1 MKASLAVPL
10 FLALAAAAANPTSPG
25 VRPAQFEPSVSRRIP
40 SMEGLAIVVDR
51 NNPAS
56 NLSMGELREI
66 FLGDRHW
73 WAHDRRIK
81 PIGMEYGTAER
92 ETILKKVYKMDDRDL
107 GRYFF
112 FEIYRGA
119 PVTPPTA
126 LQNAAQVR
134 RFVASNPGAI
144 GYLRAS
150 DVDGS
155 VKVLRI
161 NGLLPGDDG
170 YPLRLRRRAPK

>member
-1 MKASLAVPL
+1 MKALLAVPI
-10 FLALAAAAANPTSPG
+10 FLALAAAAANPVPG
-25 VRPAQFEPSVSRRIP
+25 VRPTPLQPSVNRRTP
-40 SMEGLAIVVDR
+40 SMEGLAIVVDPS
-51 NNPAS
+51 NPAS
-56 NLSMGELREI
+56 NISMGELREI
-66 FLGDRHW
+66 FLGNRHW

-81 PIGMEYGTAER
+81 TIGMDTGTAER
-92 ETILKKVYKMDDRDL
+92 ETILKKVYKMNDRDL

-119 PVTPPTA
+119 PVTPPHA
-126 LQNAAQVR
+126 LQNAAQVK
-134 RFVASNPGAI
+134 RFVANNPGAI

-150 DVDGS
+150 DVDSS

-170 YPLRLRRRAPK
+170 YPLRLRTRAAQ

>member
-10 FLALAAAAANPTSPG
+10 FLALAAAAANPAPG
-25 VRPAQFEPSVSRRIP
+25 VRPGQLQPSLNRRVP

-51 NNPAS
+51 KNPAS
-56 NLSMGELREI
+56 NITMRELHEI
-66 FLGDRHW
+66 FLGDRRW
-73 WAHDRRIK
+73 WSHDRRVK
-81 PIGMEYGTAER
+81 LIGMQPGTPER
-92 ETILKKVYKMDDRDL
+92 ETILHTVYKMDDRAL
-107 GRYFF
+107 SHYFF

-119 PVTPPTA
+119 PITLPTA
-126 LQNAAQVR
+126 LASPSEVKRSVAAK
-134 RFVASNPGAI
+134 PGAI

-150 DVDGS
+150 DVDSS

-170 YPLRLRRRAPK
+170 YPLRLQTRASK

>member
-1 MKASLAVPL
+1 MKALLAVPL
-10 FLALAAAAANPTSPG
+10 LLALAAAAANPSPG
-25 VRPAQFEPSVSRRIP
+25 VRPAQLEPSVNRRIP
-40 SMEGLAIVVDR
+40 SMEGLAIIVDR

-56 NLSMGELREI
+56 NISMAELREI

-73 WAHDRRIK
+73 WAHDRRIT
-81 PIGMEYGTAER
+81 PIAMEPGTAER
-92 ETILKKVYKMDDRDL
+92 QTVLKKVYKMDERDL
-107 GRYFF
+107 GHYFF

-126 LQNAAQVR
+126 LQNAALVR
-134 RFVASNPGAI
+134 KFVASNPGAI

-170 YPLRLRRRAPK
+170 YPLRLRRRISK

>member
-1 MKASLAVPL
+1 MKALLAVPL
-10 FLALAAAAANPTSPG
+10 LLALVAVAENPTPA
-25 VRPAQFEPSVSRRIP
+25 VRSAQFDPLVNRRIS

-51 NNPAS
+51 SNPAS
-56 NLSMGELREI
+56 NITMAELREI
-66 FLGDRHW
+66 FIGDRRW

-81 PIGMEYGTAER
+81 LAGLQHGTAER
-92 ETILKKVYKMDDRDL
+92 ETILKKIYKMDDREL

-119 PVTPPTA
+119 PINPPIA
-126 LQNAAQVR
+126 LQTPSQVR

-150 DVDGS
+150 DVDNS

-170 YPLRLRRRAPK
+170 YPLRLRTRAAK